1 MMFSNH
7 HHPSTATHHH
17 HHSQLLE
24 EVAHLSNANSAN
36 HNIAAASATNSNLIM
51 PHFLNDDITYS
62 SSSSNHPPIN
72 HQTILMAHHH
82 HFNHNNQYSSLNQ
95 SIINQ
100 EQFPQLSNH
109 HHSIFNSL
117 LKESPLSLTSHSLA
131 SILAST
137 TTTTTAAT
145 TTTTSTTTTTIGQIP
160 HQTIFRYSNPHQQ
173 SPYSPVSTVISTIGT
188 PPPIHQQQH
197 QSKSPTNR
205 HTAISHSIK
214 SLTKMTNGQ
223 SKKITRNDSSSSSS
237 SSSSTMTKSKSN
249 NHHNSNHP
257 QQCKVCGDIPIGKN
271 FGVVTCGSCKIFFSR
286 NIDSKERLQCRN
298 HNRCMDLINKSNRR
312 NCSACRLDKC
322 IRLGMRVKRNRQKQ
336 LQQQSLSIGSPSMKI
351 LRNPNRSLSESSP
364 SNHNHLINI
373 NENYHHHHPHHNH
386 EFNDQNSSQ
395 AGSSSLGG
403 DDDDE
408 DDDIEINEIS
418 SDDYHDIPN
427 LIPMESIANSG
438 QSTLQNEFNYLANH
452 NHNHRSDSYDL
463 INVDCN
469 KSTEKNSML
478 QQQQQP
484 IRSESIIQLLSHQQ
498 QRQQQPLFNSVSVIQ
513 QAPPSRPSSS
523 AALIINNN
531 NNNNDNV
538 NSNSNSNDDS
548 LMAEDLD
555 NENDNDDVIEI
566 QDISQSI
573 PANNN
578 NNNDTATFSQ
588 QQRQPSTSK
597 SEDINNNEKYD
608 NNNKMLV
615 PFNNNQNRS
624 LIDIVVDD
632 EEDLDSLEQMT
643 HDVFNY
649 SHVQSSS
656 SLNEHTRYNYN
667 NFYEENYCKYYYTPA
682 NSNTY
687 HHNDH
692 SNGSNS
698 NSYLDDNE
706 ILKPSSTN
714 DDLISENDLT
724 PTSMNRIQNFNYDN
738 NDYDYGNNN
747 HENRSNIAS
756 VELCKVEARNFGDQD
771 HALIADLEKWK
782 PYIRIHMGIDY
793 TTTASTSSSS
803 SSSILSSITNITTMI
818 DNQQHHQSNPNHH
831 DQHNYYFH
839 KLFAKEREKIDLLNL
854 SCRMIS
860 AKPQSNDQFRA
871 IFNSLERG
879 IFYANKSF
887 KLYEEFWRVSE
898 ISELIRQNESGFFK
912 KKNNLLHMLYH
923 LRGVQNF
930 DDNLNAWA
938 IFNGVNDNGFTMI
951 KLDMFQQSIKKE
963 MSVAHRQYIKSFPQ
977 EWRKDPTV
985 FNLMTYLLLFSAF
998 DRPHSPFKCDK

>member
-100 EQFPQLSNH
+100 EQFPQL
-109 HHSIFNSL
+109 I
-117 LKESPLSLTSHSLA
+117 
-131 SILAST
+131 
-137 TTTTTAAT
+137 
-145 TTTTSTTTTTIGQIP
+145 
-160 HQTIFRYSNPHQQ
+160 
-173 SPYSPVSTVISTIGT
+173 ISTIGT

-438 QSTLQNEFNYLANH
+438 QSTLQNEFNYLSSANH

-597 SEDINNNEKYD
+597 SEDTNNNEKYD

-692 SNGSNS
+692 SNGSN
-698 NSYLDDNE
+698 
-706 ILKPSSTN
+706 K
-714 DDLISENDLT
+714 
-724 PTSMNRIQNFNYDN
+724 
-738 NDYDYGNNN
+738 
-747 HENRSNIAS
+747 
-756 VELCKVEARNFGDQD
+756 
-771 HALIADLEKWK
+771 
-782 PYIRIHMGIDY
+782 
-793 TTTASTSSSS
+793 
-803 SSSILSSITNITTMI
+803 
-818 DNQQHHQSNPNHH
+818 
-831 DQHNYYFH
+831 
-839 KLFAKEREKIDLLNL
+839 
-854 SCRMIS
+854 
-860 AKPQSNDQFRA
+860 
-871 IFNSLERG
+871 RG

-998 DRPHSPFKCDK
+998 DRPHSPFKCDKLTYFQYLYLFKRYFECMYQDEELAQQMLLWMLKLIRQLSPLCSECLTACTHSLNPAVLKKIGPNYAQCLMMEEKQKKTIPSSTSTSSNVSMESSSNDNHSTLNRMVTHDHASSVSASSSKCNKTNDQLHNHNNIDDDDDEPMMIVQD